1 MRYLI
6 LLTLFSFSF
15 SECDQ
20 LNQLQCSSD
29 ADCEWVESFTTGNCS
44 NLGSNAC
51 GATDGCNWSCG
62 FSHGSCYWCCWYE
75 CSGGT
80 YEIDNSYCRENP
92 NPPSCSEMNQPQCN
106 NDDDCQ
112 WTEDIEWGNCGDY
125 NNGGACDSNEN
136 CFWDLCYGGWYG
148 SWSHCCRGGSFQTD
162 NSYCEVNPELFSC
175 SSMIEFDCN
184 QSNECEWITDQE
196 WQHCDNFDTASECSN
211 ANDHG
216 GNCDCSWNS
225 TQWQDTC
232 SGGGFLYDT
241 SFCDISD
248 SLQGDLNGDMIL
260 NILDVII
267 IVEIILNEESNDIA
281 DVNQDGIVNILDVIA
296 LVQIIVEQ

>member
-6 LLTLFSFSF
+6 LTLLLSFSF
-15 SECDQ
+15 SECDL
-20 LNQLQCSSD
+20 LNQDQCDS
-29 ADCEWVESFTTGNCS
+29 
-44 NLGSNAC
+44 
-51 GATDGCNWSCG
+51 
-62 FSHGSCYWCCWYE
+62 
-75 CSGGT
+75 
-80 YEIDNSYCRENP
+80 NSYCEWTENIETGSCSSLAWQICENYPGCWVDSNPGWYDSSGPYCTGGNYQLNNSYCQNNP
-92 NPPSCSEMNQPQCN
+92 NQPTCSDMTELECN
-106 NDDDCQ
+106 NNQNCL
-112 WTEDIEWGNCGDY
+112 WVEDIEWGNCGDY

-216 GNCDCSWNS
+216 GNCDWSWNS